1 VTTLGRALRL
11 ATYAMQLSL
20 GAITA
25 YAVLQVSAGMVANAG
40 LPLLVALFPL
50 YVRYRYDTELNP
62 VLALWIAT
70 AAFLHAVGM
79 LGLYRTYGWYDQIA
93 HGVSGAVVAGVG
105 YALVRVVET
114 EYDDVEIPPDLRFV
128 FVVVFAGALGVVWE
142 VAEFTLSELA
152 LILGGEP
159 LLAQFGLGDVVLDML
174 FSIAGAVLVA
184 VWGTRYF
191 DGLRSV
197 VDRHVDGD
205 GRDAGTD
212 RRDTDGPAEQADRPA
227 DTANADAE
235 RAR

>member
-1 VTTLGRALRL
+1 MTTLGRVLRL
-11 ATYAMQLSL
+11 ATYAMQLAL
-20 GAITA
+20 GGITA
-25 YAVLQVSAGMVANAG
+25 YAVLQGSAGMLANAG
-40 LPLLVALFPL
+40 LPFLIALFPL
-50 YVRYRYDTELNP
+50 YVRYRYDNQLSPTLS
-62 VLALWIAT
+62 LWIVT

-105 YALVRVVET
+105 YALVRVIET
-114 EYDDVEIPPDLRFV
+114 EYDSVEIPPNLRFV
-128 FVVVFAGALGVVWE
+128 FIVVFAGALGVVWE
-142 VAEFTLSELA
+142 VAEFALSELA
-152 LILGGEP
+152 VIFGGEP

-212 RRDTDGPAEQADRPA
+212 RRDTDGRVDSTDRTV
-227 DTANADAE
+227 D
-235 RAR
+235 